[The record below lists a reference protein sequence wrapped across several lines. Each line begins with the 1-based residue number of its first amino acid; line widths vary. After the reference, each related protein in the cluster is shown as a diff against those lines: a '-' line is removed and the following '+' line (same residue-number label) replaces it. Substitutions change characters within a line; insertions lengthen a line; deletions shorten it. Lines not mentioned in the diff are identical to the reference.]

1 MTTIRIGTRRSQ
13 LAMWQANHV
22 RDALCKVHPDLEVE
36 IVGIT
41 TQGDRTLDVPLAT
54 EGGKGLF
61 LKELEQALL
70 TGDIDLAVHSMKD
83 VTVSLPPG
91 LHIPVICLREDP
103 HDALVSNQYA
113 DLSGLPEGAVVGT
126 CSVRRQCM
134 LKHRFPVLR
143 TKNLRG
149 NVNTRLKRLDAGE
162 YDAIILAV
170 SGLKRLKLSARIQ
183 QIIPADLML
192 PAVGQGALG
201 IECRRDNAEVN
212 HLIAP
217 LDHLVSHRRISAERA
232 VNEALG
238 GGCHVPMAAYA
249 EVSENKLHLTAQ
261 VGRIDGSE
269 LLTARATGP
278 LSEAVPLGRAVA
290 QDLIAQGAQ
299 QILMA
304 YAG

>member
-1 MTTIRIGTRRSQ
+1 
-13 LAMWQANHV
+13 
-22 RDALCKVHPDLEVE
+22 
-36 IVGIT
+36 
-41 TQGDRTLDVPLAT
+41 
-54 EGGKGLF
+54 
-61 LKELEQALL
+61 L

-113 DLSGLPEGAVVGT
+113 DLSALPEGAVVGT

-134 LKHRFPVLR
+134 LKHRFPALR
-143 TKNLRG
+143 TENLRG

-170 SGLKRLKLSARIQ
+170 SGLKRLELSARIQ
-183 QIIPADLML
+183 QIIPAELML

-201 IECRRDNAEVN
+201 IECRQDDAEVN
-212 HLIAP
+212 RLITP
-217 LDHLVSHRRISAERA
+217 LDHLVSHRRIVAERA

-249 EVSENKLHLTAQ
+249 EVSKNELYLTAQ

-269 LLTARATGP
+269 LLTSTATGP
-278 LSEAVPLGRAVA
+278 LSEAVLLGQAVA

-299 QILMA
+299 RILVA
-304 YAG
+304 YAE

>member
-36 IVGIT
+36 IVGII
-41 TQGDRTLDVPLAT
+41 TQGDRTLDVPLVT
-54 EGGKGLF
+54 QGGKGLF

-103 HDALVSNQYA
+103 HDALVSNKYA
-113 DLSGLPEGAVVGT
+113 DLSGLPKGAVVGT

-143 TKNLRG
+143 TENLRG

-170 SGLKRLKLSARIQ
+170 SGLKRLELSARIQ
-183 QIIPADLML
+183 QIIPVDLML

-201 IECRRDNAEVN
+201 IECRQDNAEVN
-212 HLIAP
+212 HLITP
-217 LDHLVSHRRISAERA
+217 LNHLVSYRRISAERA

-238 GGCHVPMAAYA
+238 GGCQVPMAAYA
-249 EVSENKLHLTAQ
+249 EVSKNELHLTAQ

-278 LSEAVPLGRAVA
+278 LSEAVPLGQAVA
-290 QDLIAQGAQ
+290 KDLIAQGAQ

-304 YAG
+304 YAE

>member
-13 LAMWQANHV
+13 LAMWQANYV
-22 RDALCKVHPDLEVE
+22 RGALCNVHPDLEVE

-103 HDALVSNQYA
+103 HDALVSNQFA
-113 DLSGLPEGAVVGT
+113 NLSELPEGAVVGT

-134 LKHRFPVLR
+134 LKHRFPTLR
-143 TKNLRG
+143 VDNLRG

-170 SGLKRLKLSARIQ
+170 SGLKRLELSARIQ
-183 QIIPADLML
+183 QIIPVDLML

-201 IECRRDNAEVN
+201 IECRQDNAEVN

-217 LDHLVSHRRISAERA
+217 LDDPISHRRISAERA
-232 VNEALG
+232 VNEVLG

-249 EVSENKLHLTAQ
+249 EVSENALHLTAQ
-261 VGRIDGSE
+261 VGRTDGSE
-269 LLTARATGP
+269 LLTARATGA
-278 LSEAVPLGRAVA
+278 LSEAVPLGQAVA

-299 QILMA
+299 QILVA